1 MGLCR
6 PPRFL
11 PLATITAT
19 LSLDWVAR
27 QFGRAFT
34 MTGNALTLLELYLP
48 LALAGASLHGSPDA
62 TRQPTS
68 TAIMASPAATETV
81 KSYGAP
87 PEQPAGGLP
96 PSVGT
101 NRQQGYNARRGRLL
115 G

>member
-1 MGLCR
+1 M
-6 PPRFL
+6 
-11 PLATITAT
+11 TTA
-19 LSLDWVAR
+19 S
-27 QFGRAFT
+27 
-34 MTGNALTLLELYLP
+34 
-48 LALAGASLHGSPDA
+48 
-62 TRQPTS
+62 
-68 TAIMASPAATETV
+68 AAETV